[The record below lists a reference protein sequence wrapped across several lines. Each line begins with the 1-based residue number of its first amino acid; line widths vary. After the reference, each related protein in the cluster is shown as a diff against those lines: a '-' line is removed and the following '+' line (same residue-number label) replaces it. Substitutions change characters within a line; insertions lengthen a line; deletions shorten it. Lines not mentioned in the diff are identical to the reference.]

1 MQLFFYP
8 DLNSDLITLPED
20 ESKHCVRVLRK
31 QVADTLDL
39 IDGKGTHAIGEIVDA
54 NPKKC
59 SLKIIQR
66 VHHAQSKRSLHV
78 AIAPTK
84 NFDRMDWMLEKCTEI
99 GVDEITFIETR
110 NSERDKV
117 NIERSEKILIQ
128 AIKQS
133 KQYWLPRLN
142 GITKLELFL
151 AGQSAEALNL
161 VAWCKANKTQQI
173 GKKLLENANKPI
185 CLLIGPEGDFT
196 TEEIAQ
202 ARARKFEPV
211 WLGNNILRTETAA
224 VYACTIIN
232 HVLDA
237 S

>member
-31 QVADTLDL
+31 QIADTLDL
-39 IDGKGTHAIGEIVDA
+39 IDGKGTHAIGEIMDA

-59 SLKIIQR
+59 VLKITQR
-66 VHHAQSKRSLHV
+66 VQHAKPKRNLHLV
-78 AIAPTK
+78 IAPTK

-99 GVDEITFIETR
+99 GIDEITFIETR

-117 NIERSEKILIQ
+117 NVERSEKILIQ

-142 GITKLELFL
+142 GIIKLESFL
-151 AGQSAEALNL
+151 ARQSKEAINL
-161 VAWCKANKTQQI
+161 VAWCKANKAQQI
-173 GKKLLENANKPI
+173 GKMVLENANKPI

-196 TEEIAQ
+196 PEEITHVQ
-202 ARARKFEPV
+202 AYKFEPV

-232 HVLDA
+232 HKLDA